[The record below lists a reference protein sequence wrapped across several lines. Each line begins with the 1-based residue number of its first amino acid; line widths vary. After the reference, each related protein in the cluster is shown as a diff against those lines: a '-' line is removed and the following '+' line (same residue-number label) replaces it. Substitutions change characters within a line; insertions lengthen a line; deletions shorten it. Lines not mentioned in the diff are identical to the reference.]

1 MQEVVKELQ
10 NIQSDLVG
18 IILLVVITAIVTLIT
33 VIVNAVT
40 KIVTDNNKYKSEQYK
55 IMQDFYPEYKLNLL
69 KIKIAAQE
77 SEKNQLYVNLESAVS
92 KYVEMNKDET
102 LYRSNHPEEVQY
114 IDAFKTSMKRYLNAV
129 TGINVCMQSSKIP
142 NVSCFH
148 PIKKQKI
155 LRMLSDMQYYSML
168 WKKYSEGN
176 VKPEIFLWEIRL
188 FGSSAKKMSVEKIKE
203 YINLLDKWIRL
214 Y

>member
-18 IILLVVITAIVTLIT
+18 IVLPVVITAIVTLLT
-33 VIVNAVT
+33 VIVNAAA

-77 SEKNQLYVNLESAVS
+77 LEKNQLYVNLESAIS
-92 KYVEMNKDET
+92 KYVEMKKDEA
-102 LYRSNHPEEVQY
+102 LYRSIHAEESQY
-114 IDAFKTSMKRYLNAV
+114 IDAFKTSMERYLNAV
-129 TGINVCMQSSKIP
+129 TGMNTCMQNIKIP
-142 NVSCFH
+142 NISCFH
-148 PIKKQKI
+148 SLKKRKI

-168 WKKYSEGN
+168 WERYSVGDVE
-176 VKPEIFLWEIRL
+176 PEVFLLEINS
-188 FGSSAKKMSVEKIKE
+188 FGISAIKMSEEKIRE
-203 YINLLDKWIRL
+203 YIDLSDKWIRL